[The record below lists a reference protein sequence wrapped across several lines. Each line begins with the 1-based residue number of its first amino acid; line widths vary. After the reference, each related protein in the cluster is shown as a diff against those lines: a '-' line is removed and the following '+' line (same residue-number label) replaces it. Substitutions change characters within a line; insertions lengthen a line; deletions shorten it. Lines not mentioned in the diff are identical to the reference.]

1 MTARG
6 PVFDFPV
13 VQSRM
18 SGSSTGGN
26 ADAEIEKIFKRLK
39 ANDPDLTGIRLKF
52 VFEAHTEKLF
62 KMLQKNKTV
71 QSLSLS
77 GDGVTNKHGKLIY
90 ECLAE
95 NNTLSYLAIQHCQL
109 GREGVA
115 DLAPALKTNSALK
128 TLILGPSK
136 HNWGLMD
143 PSIFLL
149 AQILSKN
156 NALTRLDIVSF
167 HIADESA
174 KSLALMLTMNTAIKV
189 LNLSENAIT
198 DEGKKNCVV

>member
-1 MTARG
+1 
-6 PVFDFPV
+6 
-13 VQSRM
+13 M
-18 SGSSTGGN
+18 SSSNVAN

-39 ANDPDLTGIRLKF
+39 ANDAELTGIRLKF

-62 KMLQKNKTV
+62 KMLTKNKTV
-71 QSLSLS
+71 SSLSLS
-77 GDGVTNKHGKLIY
+77 GDGVTNKHGKLIG
-90 ECLAE
+90 ECLSE
-95 NNTLSYLAIQHCQL
+95 NTTLTYLAIQHCQI

-115 DLAPALKTNSALK
+115 DLAPSMKNNTTLK

-149 AQILSKN
+149 AQVIAKN
-156 NALTRLDIVSF
+156 PTLTRLDVVSF

-174 KSLALMLTMNTAIKV
+174 KSMALMLTMNTALKL

-198 DEGKKNCVV
+198 DEGIIAPQFSLRRFSLK